1 MSFLYKVN
9 AVDLKEIIDF
19 SDLYNI
25 VISWDNQEK
34 IIRQV
39 NKLIVGTDLDYE
51 DIVEFC
57 GEVKDYYQNDI
68 EYISNDLYM
77 NRKQINILNLMRD
90 N

>member
-19 SDLYNI
+19 SNLYSL

-39 NKLIVGTDLDYE
+39 NKLIIGTDLDYK
-51 DIVEFC
+51 DIVDFC
-57 GEVKDYYQNDI
+57 DEVKDYYQNDI

-77 NRKQINILNLMRD
+77 NRKQINILNLMSD